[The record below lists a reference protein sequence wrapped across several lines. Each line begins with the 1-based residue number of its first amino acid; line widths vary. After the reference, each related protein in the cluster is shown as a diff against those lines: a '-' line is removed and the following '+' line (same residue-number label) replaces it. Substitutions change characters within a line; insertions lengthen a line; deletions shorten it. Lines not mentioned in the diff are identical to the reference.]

1 MLYVG
6 LDLSRKRLD
15 WEALRE
21 DGEVVARGADPPD
34 ADGLRHLTG
43 RLSLP
48 VLAAIESMGGARF
61 VHDQLELEGWDVRV
75 ADAVK
80 VKGLAPLA
88 CKTDRIDAHVLA
100 ELARLDLIPEVWL
113 PDPTVRGE
121 RELVRFRLHLVHH
134 RTSLKNRVHAALTQH
149 GLARPAEHLFTDK
162 WRDWLADAA
171 IPEPWRQT
179 MQASLELIDELD
191 RQIDAL
197 ERELHARH
205 LEHAYVPLLTTC
217 PGIRVILGYTIAVEI
232 GAIERFPS
240 PRKLTGYTGLCPRVY
255 QSGDSDY
262 RGALTKHGPRYLRW
276 AFIEAAHNA
285 GRHPLYQPLVER
297 TRARLGPKRGRKIA
311 NLEIARR
318 LAEATWYML
327 TRNQPFAPAGA
338 GSILAARRPVV

>member
-15 WEALRE
+15 WCGLAAG
-21 DGEVVARGADPPD
+21 GELIGEGDSPPD
-34 ADGLRHLTG
+34 RDGLAHLVREVEREYG
-43 RLSLP
+43 GP

-61 VHDQLELEGWDVRV
+61 VHDQLELHGWDVRV

-88 CKTDRIDAHVLA
+88 CKTDKIDARVLA

-134 RTSLKNRVHAALTQH
+134 RTALKNRVHAALTQH
-149 GLARPAEHLFTDK
+149 GLARPAEHLFTNK
-162 WRDWLADAA
+162 WRDWLAAAA
-171 IPEPWRQT
+171 IPPPWRQA

-197 ERELHARH
+197 ERELHTRH

-217 PGIRVILGYTIAVEI
+217 PGIRVILGSTIAVEI

-240 PRKLTGYTGLCPRVY
+240 ARKLTGYTDLCPRVY

-262 RGALTKHGPRYLRW
+262 RGALSKRGPRYLRW
-276 AFIEAAHNA
+276 AYIEAAHNA
-285 GRHPLYQPLVER
+285 AQAEASLMAPKRAFSVSAAKAPANQPL
-297 TRARLGPKRGRKIA
+297 LGRWRGR
-311 NLEIARR
+311 RG
-318 LAEATWYML
+318 ATMEPL
-327 TRNQPFAPAGA
+327 
-338 GSILAARRPVV
+338 S